1 MQIEN
6 LQIFCDLVESKSFSR
21 AGEKNFVSQSAV
33 SQQVSQFEMEF
44 KCQLLDR
51 KKRPFELTEA
61 GKVFYKA
68 CREILTTFQRFKSDL
83 SQMSSESRVSIK
95 ISAIFSIGMHILQE
109 FVRQFMSKYPTSNVE
124 LDFANSDKIYKDVLA
139 GQIDIGI
146 VAVPK
151 KDRHFDVFDF
161 VDDELVLVCS
171 KKHPLADEA
180 DIDIHRLQMER
191 FITFGKDVPT
201 GQLIDSILQKYG
213 VVVNTVMEF
222 DNTETIKRAVEINS
236 GISILPISTVTTEH
250 QAGTLCVLRFTNE
263 RLIRPSGV
271 VIRKNR
277 VLSEQTKYFIELLT
291 GEKGKIRANEI

>member
-6 LQIFCDLVESKSFSR
+6 FQIFCDLIESKSFSR

-33 SQQVSQFEMEF
+33 SQQISQFEMEF
-44 KCQLLDR
+44 KCQLIDR
-51 KKRPFELTEA
+51 KKRPFELTDA
-61 GKVFYKA
+61 GKIFYKA
-68 CREILTTFQRFKSDL
+68 CRDILTTYQKFKSDV
-83 SQMSSESRVSIK
+83 SQMSHESRISIK
-95 ISAIFSIGMHILQE
+95 ISAIFSIGMHSLQE
-109 FVRQFMSKYPTSNVE
+109 FVKQFMSKYPTSSVE
-124 LDFANSDKIYKDVLA
+124 LDFANSDKIYKDILA

-151 KDRHFDVFDF
+151 QDRHFDVFNF

-171 KKHPLADEA
+171 KKHPLANEA

-201 GQLIDSILQKYG
+201 GQLIENILQKYS
-213 VVVNTVMEF
+213 VVVNNVMEF

-236 GISILPISTVTTEH
+236 GISILPISTVMAEQ
-250 QAGTLCVLRFTNE
+250 QAGTLSVLRFTNE

-277 VLSEQTKYFIELLT
+277 VLSEQAKYFIELLT
-291 GEKGKIRANEI
+291 SHRSKNQINEI